1 MNKDE
6 YYSWVAENDT
16 YPEHSHK
23 WIVRTYTDTS
33 NFNPN
38 ELFYRNFGP
47 FETKEEAQ
55 EFIENY
61 KDKYTKPGFISRYS
75 IEPLCEVLK

>member
-1 MNKDE
+1 MTNKTLDKDE

-23 WIVRTYTDTS
+23 WIVELYTGLSVDS
-33 NFNPN
+33 YFRS
-38 ELFYRNFGP
+38 LGP
-47 FETKEEAQ
+47 FDTKEEAKS
-55 EFIENY
+55 FAKDY

-75 IEPLCEVLK
+75 IEPLCEVL